1 VGVAP
6 FDQTREDADRQLAA
20 EGNSTVKVPQEH
32 ASRLTM
38 AVVGVLTT
46 VATQRLLTFGWKSVT
61 GRKPPQPGD
70 PEASWAGAVS
80 WAVASGIGIGM
91 ARLWAQRLAE
101 KWAARPH

>member
-1 VGVAP
+1 VAP

-20 EGNSTVKVPQEH
+20 EGNSTVKVSQEH